1 MFYVCIFSLIF
12 SLIYVYRR
20 FILLNVIW
28 LCFNVYKLKTYISGV
43 LFNPI
48 QDSVEKIFCETIN
61 EHIYTEYKITQDEK
75 EYMMTFVSRTNRG
88 LYNDLVKFNKNK
100 KDIILHK
107 NEIVFAC
114 ITDENDLVVFDT
126 TNEFRKFCF
135 YFNNPICVNYFLHYF
150 MYTYKQNDV
159 DILDY
164 YLTIYMND
172 DDFSQKK
179 YCIKQI
185 LKDDL

>member
-1 MFYVCIFSLIF
+1 MYFLIIC
-12 SLIYVYRR
+12 L
-20 FILLNVIW
+20 
-28 LCFNVYKLKTYISGV
+28 
-43 LFNPI
+43 
-48 QDSVEKIFCETIN
+48 
-61 EHIYTEYKITQDEK
+61 
-75 EYMMTFVSRTNRG
+75 
-88 LYNDLVKFNKNK
+88 LVKVNSDDLQTNAN
-100 KDIILHK
+100 K

>member
-1 MFYVCIFSLIF
+1 
-12 SLIYVYRR
+12 
-20 FILLNVIW
+20 
-28 LCFNVYKLKTYISGV
+28 
-43 LFNPI
+43 
-48 QDSVEKIFCETIN
+48 
-61 EHIYTEYKITQDEK
+61 
-75 EYMMTFVSRTNRG
+75 
-88 LYNDLVKFNKNK
+88 
-100 KDIILHK
+100 
-107 NEIVFAC
+107 
-114 ITDENDLVVFDT
+114 
-126 TNEFRKFCF
+126 
-135 YFNNPICVNYFLHYF
+135 